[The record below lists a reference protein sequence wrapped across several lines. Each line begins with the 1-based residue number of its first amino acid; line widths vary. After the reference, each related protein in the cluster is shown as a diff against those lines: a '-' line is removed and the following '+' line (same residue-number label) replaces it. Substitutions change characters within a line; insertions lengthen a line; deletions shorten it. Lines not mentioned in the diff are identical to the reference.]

1 MTDPLA
7 EALWLRSRGDG
18 TFDAAL
24 APAMAVGS
32 HPHGGYLMALL
43 AKAGAAAVGPD
54 ADPLAL
60 SAQFLHAPRLGPAAI
75 STEVRKKGRTATVVA
90 ACLEQGGR
98 SVVEQVITIG
108 SLPEE
113 PPAYADL
120 PAIPAEPPEDA
131 IALTEWGEG
140 QTRIGEICE
149 LHLDR
154 PTAGFFFGR
163 TDQPPRLRM
172 WVRPPGGRPDPYFAV
187 IAGDISMPVTF
198 NLGRVGWSPT
208 VQLTALPRAR
218 PAPGWLRLDVRAR
231 AVHGNWFDADATV
244 LDSAGR
250 LVCQARQLA
259 LTPDVPQF
267 GPKLRDEAE

>member
-1 MTDPLA
+1 MTDPLT
-7 EALWLRSRGDG
+7 EALRLSPRGDG
-18 TFDAAL
+18 TFDAEL
-24 APAMAVGS
+24 APALAVGS

-43 AKAGAAAVGPD
+43 AKAGVAAVGPD

-60 SAQFLHAPRLGPAAI
+60 SAQFLHAPRVGSAAI

-90 ACLEQGGR
+90 VGLEQGGR
-98 SVVEQVITIG
+98 NVVEQVITVG
-108 SLPEE
+108 SLPDE

-120 PAIPAEPPEDA
+120 PPIPAEPPEDA

-140 QTRIGEICE
+140 KTRIGEICD

-154 PTAGFFFGR
+154 ATAGFFVGR

-172 WVRPPGGRPDPYFAV
+172 WVRPPGGQQPDEYFAI

-198 NLGRVGWSPT
+198 NLGRIGWSPT

-218 PAPGWLRLDVRAR
+218 PSPGWLRLEVQAR

-244 LDSAGR
+244 LDSAGH

-259 LTPDVPQF
+259 LTP
-267 GPKLRDEAE
+267 ETSA